1 MWTLEL
7 EYADRHGYLLG
18 GRSGGAFTILFFKHS
33 LVFMELHGLTQAAD
47 NKRVG
52 KANSEPILAKYAHVD
67 IVLMLG

>member
-1 MWTLEL
+1 
-7 EYADRHGYLLG
+7 
-18 GRSGGAFTILFFKHS
+18 
-33 LVFMELHGLTQAAD
+33 MELHGLTQAAD